1 MLAVLLLTVVASLPL
16 SLVPAA
22 PAAAAASFA
31 NTTFVGV
38 NQVTLTGSKDAGST
52 LEIRRSG
59 SGGIFCEVSDP
70 ASTSWSC
77 PTVTLPNGQY
87 TFTGVETLDDSS
99 IVSMAPVTITV
110 VGPPRLDGAP
120 GSTLTTGRF
129 TGSGEPGADL
139 RILSSGPGGNLQHAC
154 PDVLGDGFWSCI
166 INVPSGE
173 HTIRA
178 IQSMP
183 QFDPSFSSP
192 SATLAATIDRDAP
205 AAPTVTAPAN
215 GTVTEQR
222 QVVVSGLGEAG
233 ANIQVFV
240 NSEQRCVLDAGG
252 DGEFR
257 CTIELGSPG
266 LSTIQV
272 LQRDAAGN
280 FSAPSPRIEIE
291 YAPPAAAPAPA
302 PNAPAPGSPPPAPE
316 EPSDTEDPDAPEPT
330 PDTDDE
336 SVTPVPPSPTPT
348 PAPPRRPGGPAPT
361 IATDNWGTLT
371 GFGGSLPTATQ
382 ILERGGWLLAPIV
395 GIGYL
400 LLIALPTR
408 AVVRSSL
415 PRLLPA
421 PLRLTGRNR
430 GVIHESDA
438 PLLPGWLVAVGV
450 FAGAALVA
458 ALSGGIALE
467 VRYLRLMAAIGLGL
481 VVLNG
486 LAVVLPARL
495 AGRRHRVVV
504 SERLLPAMLLGAVVA
519 ALVSRLWELQPPM
532 LIGVLI
538 ATTFTAAVPRAARA
552 GVAIAQTSGVAVLA
566 LAGWAAHD
574 LLTPAYG
581 FWANFAAET
590 AAAIALGGLGS
601 LLLLL
606 LPVGQFPGR
615 ALYTVS
621 RAGWSVITVLTAAVG
636 GAIAFSGPN
645 FPLLPL
651 ALASAAFA
659 AACSAVFVWTRFVE
673 PTLR

>member
-1 MLAVLLLTVVASLPL
+1 MLAALFLAVVASQPL
-16 SLVPAA
+16 ALVPAA
-22 PAAAAASFA
+22 PASAAATFTNA
-31 NTTFVGV
+31 TFVGV
-38 NQVTLTGSKDAGST
+38 NQVTLTGSKDAGSA
-52 LEIRRSG
+52 LVIRRSG
-59 SGGIFCEVSDP
+59 VNGVLCSVP
-70 ASTSWSC
+70 AGPETSWSC
-77 PTVTLPNGQY
+77 PPLDLPNGQY
-87 TFTGVETLDDSS
+87 TFTGVETLEDSS
-99 IVSMAPVTITV
+99 TQEMPPLTITV

-139 RILSSGPGGNLQHAC
+139 RILSSGPGGDLQHAC

-166 INVPSGE
+166 ISVPSGE

-183 QFDPSFSSP
+183 EFSSSFSSP

-205 AAPTVTAPAN
+205 AAPTVTEPAS

-222 QVVVSGLGEAG
+222 QIAVRGVGEAG

-240 NSEQRCVLDAGG
+240 NSEQRCVVDSTS
-252 DGEFR
+252 DGAFQ
-257 CTIELGSPG
+257 CTIDLGSPG
-266 LSTIQV
+266 SSTIQV

-280 FSAPSPRIEIE
+280 FSAPSPRVEVE
-291 YAPPAAAPAPA
+291 YAPPAAAPPPP
-302 PNAPAPGSPPPAPE
+302 PNEPAPE
-316 EPSDTEDPDAPEPT
+316 SPAPPPTEPSDPDDPDTLSPD
-330 PDTDDE
+330 PDTDNE
-336 SVTPVPPSPTPT
+336 SATPAPPSPTPT
-348 PAPPRRPGGPAPT
+348 PAPPRRPDGPAPAV
-361 IATDNWGTLT
+361 ATDNWGTLT

-382 ILERGGWLLAPIV
+382 ILDRGGWLLAPIV

-481 VVLNG
+481 VLLNG

-495 AGRRHRVVV
+495 AGLRHGV
-504 SERLLPAMLLGAVVA
+504 SVTERLLPTMLMGAVVA
-519 ALVSRLWELQPPM
+519 ALLSRLWGLQPPI

-538 ATTFTAAVPRAARA
+538 ATAFTAAVPRAARA

-590 AAAIALGGLGS
+590 AAAVALGGLGS

-606 LPVGQFPGR
+606 LPVGPFPGR
-615 ALYTVS
+615 ALYSVS

-659 AACSAVFVWTRFVE
+659 AACSAIFVWTRFVE
-673 PTLR
+673 PALR